1 MIKLTIKSKDNYSN
15 YVLEENNE
23 TYEVNIN
30 FMNVELP
37 SIGDYLYIPE
47 KVLKEKVS
55 LNYGIIENSNNID
68 EEKLM
73 VMLKNNN
80 KIYLQRFYG

>member
-37 SIGDYLYIPE
+37 SVGDYFYIPE

-68 EEKLM
+68 EEELM
-73 VMLKNNN
+73 VIVKNNN

>member
-1 MIKLTIKSKDNYSN
+1 MIKLVIKNKDEYSN
-15 YVLEENNE
+15 YVLEGNNE

-37 SIGDYLYIPE
+37 SVGDYFYIPE

-68 EEKLM
+68 EEELM
-73 VMLKNNN
+73 VIVKNNN

>member
-1 MIKLTIKSKDNYSN
+1 MIKLVLKNKDEYCNF
-15 YVLEENNE
+15 VLESNDK

-37 SIGDYLYIPE
+37 SIDDTIYIPE

-55 LNYGIIENSNNID
+55 LNYSIVDNSNID
-68 EEKLM
+68 EEELM
-73 VMLKNNN
+73 VIVNNNNN
-80 KIYLQRFYG
+80 KIYLQRYYG

>member
-1 MIKLTIKSKDNYSN
+1 MIKLVIKNKDEYSN
-15 YVLEENNE
+15 YVLEGNNE
-23 TYEVNIN
+23 TYDVNIN

-37 SIGDYLYIPE
+37 AIGDYLYIPE

-68 EEKLM
+68 EEELM
-73 VMLKNNN
+73 VIVKNNN

>member
-37 SIGDYLYIPE
+37 AIGDYLYIPE

-68 EEKLM
+68 EEELM
-73 VMLKNNN
+73 VIVKNNN

>member
-1 MIKLTIKSKDNYSN
+1 MIKLVIKNKDEYSN
-15 YVLEENNE
+15 YVLEGNNE
-23 TYEVNIN
+23 TYDVNIN

-37 SIGDYLYIPE
+37 AIGDYLYIPE

-68 EEKLM
+68 EEELM
-73 VMLKNNN
+73 VIVKNNN
-80 KIYLQRFYG
+80 KIYLQRLYG

>member
-15 YVLEENNE
+15 YVLEGNNE
-23 TYEVNIN
+23 TYDVNIN
-30 FMNVELP
+30 FMDVELP
-37 SIGDYLYIPE
+37 AIGDYLYIPE

-68 EEKLM
+68 EEELM
-73 VMLKNNN
+73 VIVKNNN